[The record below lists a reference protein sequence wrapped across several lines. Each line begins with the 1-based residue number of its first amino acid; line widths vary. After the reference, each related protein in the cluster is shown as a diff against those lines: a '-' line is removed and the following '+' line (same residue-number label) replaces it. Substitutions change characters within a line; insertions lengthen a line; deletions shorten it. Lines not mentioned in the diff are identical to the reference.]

1 MGVGDD
7 DSERHEVEATP
18 RAFHATSNDE
28 DAGPAEVVVAAIID
42 STAEVAVNF
51 ISDMKAALLE
61 DCMATASENFRV
73 DVEELDDA
81 VDALKGGCNAIKQF
95 YLNSFNTAATRI
107 HLQDMTPELRQWLV
121 GDREEFIY

>member
-1 MGVGDD
+1 
-7 DSERHEVEATP
+7 
-18 RAFHATSNDE
+18 
-28 DAGPAEVVVAAIID
+28 
-42 STAEVAVNF
+42 
-51 ISDMKAALLE
+51 
-61 DCMATASENFRV
+61 MATAFENSRV